1 MKQFLLKMVMLF
13 CVAIMSINANG
24 SVTID
29 GLTYKLFSGTNT
41 ARLEGYESLGHEL
54 RIPQIIVYE
63 GQEYTVTSIFLR
75 GFFNCTGLTKVIIP
89 STIKDIK
96 EPSGVDPEAYRNPFQ
111 GCINLQCIE
120 VDKTNQWMCSVDGIL
135 FNKDKT
141 KLYAY
146 PAGREQTSYSIPESV
161 TWIGGGAFGYCSHL
175 KSVQM
180 PNTVKIL
187 YGAFSY
193 CKNLEEVNISE
204 NVSLIAARTFMGCSS
219 LKFVIIPSKVWA
231 MEEAVFMDCTSL
243 ECVVIKAVMNDVRG
257 DTFSFMPQPS
267 CVLYVPFS
275 EIKKYSFYQGTVL
288 PLEAY
293 DPTAIHN
300 LLANTTVNHTWYDL
314 SGRHLSTPPV
324 RGGVYIRDGR
334 KVMIK

>member
-111 GCINLQCIE
+111 GCISLESIE
-120 VDKTNQWMCSVDGIL
+120 VDEANEWMCSVDGVL
-135 FNKDKT
+135 FNKEKT
-141 KLYAY
+141 KLFAY
-146 PAGREQTSYSIPESV
+146 PAGKKNSSYSIPESV
-161 TWIGGGAFGYCSHL
+161 TWIGGTAFAYCSNL
-175 KSVQM
+175 RSVDMFDSVIKMYNAFEHCTNLQ
-180 PNTVKIL
+180 KIHI
-187 YGAFSY
+187 SD
-193 CKNLEEVNISE
+193 NIT
-204 NVSLIAARTFMGCSS
+204 LIAARTFMGCSS
-219 LKFVIIPSKVWA
+219 LTSVIIPSKVWG
-231 MEEAVFMDCTSL
+231 MGEAVFSGCTKL
-243 ECVVIKAVMNDVRG
+243 ECVVIKAAINNVRG